1 MRSGTTTLHFG
12 PAHPAAHGVLR
23 MVLVLRGEWVVGSVL
38 TLGLLHRGT
47 EKLLETRHTTTSIG
61 YLDRM
66 DYVSMLSNELGY
78 VECLEG
84 LLVVDVAY
92 TYQLHRI
99 VLTEVTRIEN
109 HLLNVACH
117 AGDLGCLLSLLWLF
131 EDREALYDVLCL
143 SSGTRMHA
151 STMIPGGMRGVH
163 TSHWYNEM
171 VDIICGTCSRMDILS
186 SMLLSHRV

>member
-1 MRSGTTTLHFG
+1 M
-12 PAHPAAHGVLR
+12 
-23 MVLVLRGEWVVGSVL
+23 VGSVL

-47 EKLLETRHTTTSIG
+47 EKLLETRHTTTSVG

-109 HLLNVACH
+109 HLLNIACH

-151 STMIPGGMRGVH
+151 STMMPGGMRGVH
-163 TSHWYNEM
+163 TSHWYGEL
-171 VDIICGTCSRMDILS
+171 VDIVCGTCSRIDILS